1 MEQNQ
6 RTNFHSVTKK
16 PYPKSAVLLGMAILA
31 LPLMI
36 FYILPCFILAVVV
49 WSRTSEVLNR
59 YKVAP
64 EEFKDYTLSTI
75 RAAHLVAKGGIWISI
90 ALFTCVA
97 IFYLYNHVIAV

>member
-16 PYPKSAVLLGMAILA
+16 PYPGSAKALGMAILA
-31 LPLMI
+31 LPLMVL
-36 FYILPCFILAVVV
+36 YILPCFVLAVIV

-64 EEFKDYTLSTI
+64 DEFEDYTLSTM

-90 ALFTCVA
+90 ALFICVA
-97 IFYLYNHVIAV
+97 IFYMYNHVIAV